1 MTWGGLRGGLS
12 VAMALSLP
20 HGQVRD
26 LLVAVTY
33 GIVVFSILVQGTTV
47 GWFIRGSG
55 HTEAQ

>member
-1 MTWGGLRGGLS
+1 
-12 VAMALSLP
+12 MALSLP

-47 GWFIRGSG
+47 GWFIRSSG
-55 HTEAQ
+55 HTEAH